1 MLPARNANPY
11 TGRRGSEIRVS
22 GYSVQRF
29 RGLWACVWKDEQGNR
44 HRKRLYATDRSGAE
58 AEARQRWEQPGGDRT
73 VGAVV
78 ETYIGARERA
88 EIASTPRQR
97 DAWKA
102 MKSFWENVD
111 PDLIDEDM
119 CRKYAGTRK
128 VGPATLRYELSMLA
142 VALRHANKPKTIWR
156 PSAPERKIRHLTHAQ
171 FERWFAEVIAP
182 HARLYVLLG
191 LYSMARPSAILEL
204 TWDRV
209 DFERG
214 QIDLNPRGRRQ
225 TKKRRPVV
233 PLHPEALDALREA
246 YKGRQSEYVVERGA
260 KKVASI
266 KKAFQAASARSGI
279 HATPYT
285 LRHTGAVWAAE
296 AGASMDELA
305 QFLGHDDSVTT
316 STHYARYSPGHL
328 KGVANKVQRKQIA
341 TEGFI
346 S

>member
-1 MLPARNANPY
+1 MP
-11 TGRRGSEIRVS
+11 E
-22 GYSVQRF
+22 YSVQRL
-29 RGLWACVWKDEQGNR
+29 RGGYAIVWRENG
-44 HRKRLYATDRSGAE
+44 KRRRFGLHATDRSSAE
-58 AEARQRWEQPGGDRT
+58 AEARVWWSRETDTART
-73 VGAVV
+73 VGGIMA
-78 ETYIGARERA
+78 EYIAARELA

-111 PDLIDEDM
+111 PERIDDAM
-119 CRKYAGTRK
+119 CRKYAETRK
-128 VGPATLRYELSMLA
+128 VGPATLRYELSMLS
-142 VALRHANKPKTIWR
+142 VALRHANKPKKVWR
-156 PSAPERKIRHLTHAQ
+156 PSAPERQVRHLTHAQ
-171 FERWFAEVIAP
+171 FERWYAEVKAP
-182 HARLYVLLG
+182 HARLYALLG
-191 LYSMARPSAILEL
+191 LFTMARPKAILEL

-209 DFERG
+209 DFERR

-233 PLHPEALDALREA
+233 AVNPELLEALQEA
-246 YKGRQSEYVVERGA
+246 HRARQSEHVIERGA
-260 KKVASI
+260 KPVGNI

-279 HATPYT
+279 KVTPYT

-305 QFLGHDDSVTT
+305 QFMGHDDSVTT

-328 KGVANKVQRKQIA
+328 AGVANRVQRVKERA
-341 TEGFI
+341 EGFV

>member
-1 MLPARNANPY
+1 MPEF
-11 TGRRGSEIRVS
+11 T
-22 GYSVQRF
+22 VQRL
-29 RGLWACVWKDEQGNR
+29 RGGYAIVWRENGK
-44 HRKRLYATDRSGAE
+44 RKRYGLHATDRSTAE
-58 AEARQRWEQPGGDRT
+58 AEARDWWRRETDTART
-73 VGAVV
+73 VGGIVT
-78 ETYIGARERA
+78 EYIAAREQA

-111 PDLIDEDM
+111 PERIDEAM
-119 CRKYAGTRK
+119 CRKYAEGRK
-128 VGPATLRYELSMLA
+128 VGPATLRYELSMLS
-142 VALRHANKPKTIWR
+142 VALRHASKPRKVWR
-156 PSAPERKIRHLTHAQ
+156 PSAPERQIRHLTHSQ
-171 FERWFAEVIAP
+171 FERWYEEVRAP
-182 HARLYVLLG
+182 HARLYALLG
-191 LYSMARPSAILEL
+191 LFTMARPSAILEL

-209 DFERG
+209 DFERK

-233 PLHPEALDALREA
+233 ALNDEALEALQAAHEA
-246 YKGRQSEYVVERGA
+246 RQSVYVVERGA
-260 KKVASI
+260 KRVGNI

-279 HATPYT
+279 QVTPYT

-305 QFLGHDDSVTT
+305 QFMGHDDSATT

-328 KGVANKVQRKQIA
+328 RGVATKVQRVKESA
-341 TEGFI
+341 EGFV